1 MALVILV
8 AGTTI
13 PAVAARRGDFPR
25 WIVETVGPAWEGSWQ
40 EHDLRSE
47 APLPAQEEA
56 DGFLVTGSA
65 SSVTERAPWMV
76 RAEELLRGIIARD
89 VPLFGICFGHQM
101 IAEALGGQVA
111 RNPRGREIGTVP
123 VTRVADD
130 PIFRGVPSSF
140 EANETHV
147 DSVVRLPREAR
158 LLATTALDGAA
169 AFAVGERTRAVQF
182 HPEIDADVMRG
193 YITARAHL
201 MRDEGLDPDASLS
214 AVREAPYAQQV
225 LRNFVREIV
234 APRRR

>member
-1 MALVILV
+1 MAIVILI

-13 PAVAARRGDFPR
+13 PAISARRGDFPR
-25 WIVETVGPAWEGSWQ
+25 WIVETVGPAWTGSWQ

-47 APLPAQEEA
+47 ARIPSPEEA
-56 DGFLVTGSA
+56 DGFIITGSA
-65 SSVTERAPWMV
+65 SSVTERAPWML
-76 RAEELLRGIIARD
+76 RAEELLRGLVARD
-89 VPLFGICFGHQM
+89 APLFGICFGHQM
-101 IAEALGGQVA
+101 IAEALGGQVS
-111 RNPRGREIGTVP
+111 RNPQGREIGTVP
-123 VTRVADD
+123 VIRVADD
-130 PIFRGVPSSF
+130 PIFRSVPGSF

-147 DSVVRLPREAR
+147 DSVLRLPKESR

-182 HPEIDADVMRG
+182 HPEIDADAMRG

-214 AVREAPYAQQV
+214 AVREAPHAQDV

-234 APRRR
+234 RPRRR